1 MAGLRALAA
10 EKNIT
15 HRRKFVGQELEA
27 ITMHTPKAL
36 AELGRTAALTENFL
50 PVEIDGRMAANRLVR
65 VRVTGLN
72 PEGAPLGVLA
82 AAEAAIAQPS
92 LAAAV

>member
-1 MAGLRALAA
+1 
-10 EKNIT
+10 
-15 HRRKFVGQELEA
+15 LEA

-72 PEGAPLGVLA
+72 PEGVPLGVLA

>member
-1 MAGLRALAA
+1 
-10 EKNIT
+10 
-15 HRRKFVGQELEA
+15 
-27 ITMHTPKAL
+27 
-36 AELGRTAALTENFL
+36 
-50 PVEIDGRMAANRLVR
+50 LVR